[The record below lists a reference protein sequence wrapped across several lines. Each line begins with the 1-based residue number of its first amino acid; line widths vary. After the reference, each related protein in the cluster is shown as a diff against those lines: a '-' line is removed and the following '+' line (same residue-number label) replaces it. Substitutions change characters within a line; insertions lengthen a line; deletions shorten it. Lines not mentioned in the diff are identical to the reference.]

1 MVNSR
6 IIKRYALALMKSADD
21 VSVEQIYGDL
31 AKVSSIIGASKDLK
45 VLLRSP
51 AIEYRKK
58 QAIFQ
63 EIFSPVISAATLDF
77 IMLLLGKK
85 REIMFKEIIAAFNQL
100 YNERHNIQTTHIA
113 SAVPLDNALQSQIK
127 VAVEAKI
134 NKKIDAVFTVN
145 PNLKGGITITI
156 GDVTYDGSVRR
167 QLELLYK
174 QMTGKDMPEN
184 VRSAISAN

>member
-1 MVNSR
+1 
-6 IIKRYALALMKSADD
+6 MKSADD

-63 EIFSPVISAATLDF
+63 EIFKPIISAATLDF
-77 IMLLLGKK
+77 IMLLLEKK
-85 REIMFKEIIAAFNQL
+85 REIMFKEIIAAFKQL
-100 YNERHNIQTTHIA
+100 YNERHNIQTTHIT
-113 SAVPLDNALQSQIK
+113 SAAPLDNALQNQIAA
-127 VAVEAKI
+127 AVEAKI

-145 PNLKGGITITI
+145 PNLKGGIIITI
-156 GDVTYDGSVRR
+156 GDITYDGSVRR

-184 VRSAISAN
+184 VRSAI